1 MHVEV
6 DEKWIRV
13 SWSVYELRDMEKFAV
28 ISIAGTP
35 AFVRLFP
42 RKKLSPVIDIPL
54 TQDVN
59 PGELK
64 DFLAGY
70 IEEDKNAILSNSDAI
85 IHAMRL

>member
-1 MHVEV
+1 M
-6 DEKWIRV
+6 
-13 SWSVYELRDMEKFAV
+13 
-28 ISIAGTP
+28 
-35 AFVRLFP
+35 RLFP

-70 IEEDKNAILSNSDAI
+70 IEEDKNATLSNSDAI